1 MYHFDTIYLN
11 TYKRCWYYFIAFDQG
26 FCNFSIANQLFG
38 PRYHA
43 CTHDQV
49 NLNEKRMYQP
59 SPYWKHFLHDSSFI
73 GSSMGSCIVAL
84 VGYELSMTASMT
96 RFTVIEDSNDFYSF
110 WAPRVI
116 SDKSFIGLQSF
127 LTRGFFL
134 LRLPM

>member
-1 MYHFDTIYLN
+1 VAGEDTME
-11 TYKRCWYYFIAFDQG
+11 TR
-26 FCNFSIANQLFG
+26 
-38 PRYHA
+38 R
-43 CTHDQV
+43 
-49 NLNEKRMYQP
+49 P
-59 SPYWKHFLHDSSFI
+59 STT
-73 GSSMGSCIVAL
+73 L
-84 VGYELSMTASMT
+84 VGFELSMTASMT